1 MIELKFDKKHG
12 DITLPV
18 NELYLK
24 LASALEIPPQQLPN
38 LAFAFI
44 DILKNEP
51 EAKQLI
57 TRIKTGLNK
66 PLPEESTTLP
76 LKND

>member
-1 MIELKFDKKHG
+1 MIELKFDKKLG
-12 DITLPV
+12 EITLPIT
-18 NELYLK
+18 EQYQK
-24 LASALEIPPQQLPN
+24 LAQSLDIAPQILPN

-57 TRIKTGLNK
+57 LQIKTGLTQ
-66 PLPEESTTLP
+66 PIPQESL
-76 LKND
+76 NQN